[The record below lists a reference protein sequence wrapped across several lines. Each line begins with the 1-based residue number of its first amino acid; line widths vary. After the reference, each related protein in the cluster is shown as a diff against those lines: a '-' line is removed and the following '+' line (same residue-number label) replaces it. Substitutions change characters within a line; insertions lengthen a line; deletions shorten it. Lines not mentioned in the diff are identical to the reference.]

1 MAEHLTDE
9 QIESYR
15 KRTMKPAGLLSADRH
30 CLSCEDCRARL
41 TQSGKLPAAFRNLK
55 QNLHTAARA
64 GPEHLEYELL
74 EAYIDKRANE
84 LDREIVESHIELC
97 ADCAGELEEL
107 QAFAA
112 MLEAPSVAKDRQPE
126 KASPWQRLL
135 SLIGSPGE
143 SAQAGGAT
151 AGFRLAGAA
160 ALVLLIAAASVFVV
174 YRVLNSNSGQLAS
187 RNANQSLPP
196 NQNENLNTNQQPSN
210 PTVAQSNQN
219 QNEANKNIQPPQPPK
234 PTSVFA
240 FLVPLNISRGGGDD
254 KSTLRISPDIGFVD
268 LKVEVQDSDG
278 KSFTAQLQKIGGAT
292 RNLKTAVARN
302 GVVSFRVATSVLNAG
317 QYYMKI
323 FRLPRDP
330 DDSGLETAFKVEK
343 VQ

>member
-41 TQSGKLPAAFRNLK
+41 SQSGQLPAAFRNLQ

-74 EAYIDKRANE
+74 EAYVDKRANE

-112 MLEAPSVAKDRQPE
+112 MLEAPSVGQKHPV
-126 KASPWQRLL
+126 KASPWRRLL
-135 SLIGSPGE
+135 ALVGLQGE
-143 SAQAGGAT
+143 AGGAT

-174 YRVLNSNSGQLAS
+174 YRALNSNPGQLAS
-187 RNANQSLPP
+187 RNANQSLPA

-210 PTVAQSNQN
+210 PTVAQGNQN

-278 KSFTAQLQKIGGAT
+278 KSFTAQLQRIGGAT

-302 GVVSFRVATSVLNAG
+302 GVVSFRVATSVLNSG

-330 DDSGLETAFKVEK
+330 DDSGLETVFKVEK